1 MAKAKKPSP
10 PADIDVPVSFKTVFW
25 VVVVLTSVSLLV
37 NVYMAVF
44 PPVRETDAL
53 KKVVDACDGTWKAG
67 FGAILGLLGGKRLP

>member
-10 PADIDVPVSFKTVFW
+10 APDIDIPVSFKTVFW
-25 VVVVLTSVSLLV
+25 VVVVLTSASLLV

-44 PPVRETDAL
+44 PPVRDTDAL
-53 KKVVDACDGTWKAG
+53 KKVVGACDGTWKAG